1 MINRDAIKHR
11 WDTFGCKLNERERRM
26 FAANEVRAA
35 GHGALVIVSAITGLA
50 RSTIN
55 RGEDDL
61 DEGLLDEGRVRRKGG
76 GGKPLC
82 ESDPTLVED
91 LKRPVDPAPMGAPI
105 GR

>member
-1 MINRDAIKHR
+1 MIDRDAIRLR
-11 WDTFGCKLNERERRM
+11 WHTLGCKLDEREKRM

-61 DEGLLDEGRVRRKGG
+61 EEGLRCR
-76 GGKPLC
+76 
-82 ESDPTLVED
+82 
-91 LKRPVDPAPMGAPI
+91 MGACAARAAAP
-105 GR
+105 GL